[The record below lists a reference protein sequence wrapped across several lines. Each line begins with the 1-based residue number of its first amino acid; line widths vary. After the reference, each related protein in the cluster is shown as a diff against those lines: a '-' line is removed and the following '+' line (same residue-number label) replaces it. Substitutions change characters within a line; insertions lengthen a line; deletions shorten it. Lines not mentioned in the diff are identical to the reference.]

1 MRIPKATTARIMRR
15 DVSLPASPS
24 QTPFVFWKGIRR
36 LTRVVIRHLII
47 VSQRI
52 KLPGHLDR
60 PVEERVAEL
69 LSEREFLAALLE
81 AMDEGVVACDAA
93 GVLTVFNDASRRMHG
108 LPAEPIPAEMWA
120 EHYSLREPDGVTP
133 LGTDQIPLL
142 RALRGEHVRSEEI
155 VVAPRHGRQRL
166 LSCNGRAIVGPGGAQ
181 LGAVVALHDITDQR
195 RDRLALEHQAFHD
208 GLTGLGNRA
217 LFDVEVTAIL
227 ARTPAEQT
235 SLTVVLVGLDDF
247 KRVNASLGYVVGDL
261 LLVEVSHRLRSCVSD
276 PVLAVRVGGDA
287 FVFMLADS
295 TPADAVAVARRMLDV
310 LTRPVA
316 VGGGEILVGASIG
329 IVCDSDRRNPSQLL
343 SGAHL
348 AMYEAKRKRKGGFIV
363 FDPAMQ
369 ALADRRLTMEREMRE
384 GLRDGDFRLEYQPV
398 VSLSTG
404 AVTGVEA
411 LLRWDCPGRGTV
423 MPDDFIPVAEQ
434 TGLIVPLGQWV
445 LAEACDQLV
454 RWDSLSPR
462 SRLAMAVNVSLR
474 QLDRPGFVEAV
485 KTVLDSTGLAPDR
498 LVLEITETALRD
510 DESTAVLLRELHD
523 VGVRLSIDDFG
534 TGYSSLARLRTSS
547 VDYVKLDRSFVAEI
561 DGTGNQ
567 VPMVEAIVAMARG
580 LGLRTI
586 GEGIETPEQ
595 FAYLARL
602 HCDESQGNLM
612 SSPVPPEGIAELL
625 ATTPWRSVLAGGLV
639 DCPELADPTSLQ
651 ETAL

>member
-1 MRIPKATTARIMRR
+1 
-15 DVSLPASPS
+15 
-24 QTPFVFWKGIRR
+24 
-36 LTRVVIRHLII
+36 VVI

-52 KLPGHLDR
+52 KLADDLDR
-60 PVEERVAEL
+60 PVEERTAEL
-69 LSEREFLAALLE
+69 LSEREFLAAVLE
-81 AMDEGVVACDAA
+81 TMDEGVVACDAE

-120 EHYSLREPDGVTP
+120 EHYSLRDPDGVTP
-133 LGTDQIPLL
+133 LGTDQIPLV
-142 RALRGEHVRSEEI
+142 RTLRGECVRNEELI
-155 VVAPRHGRQRL
+155 VAPRDGRHRL
-166 LSCNGRAIVGPGGAQ
+166 LSCNGRTIVEPGGRQ

-195 RDRLALEHQAFHD
+195 RDRCALEHQAFHD

-217 LFDVEVTAIL
+217 RFDADVTAML

-235 SLTVVLVGLDDF
+235 PLTVVLVGLDDF
-247 KRVNASLGYVVGDL
+247 KRVNESLGYVVGDL
-261 LLVEVSHRLRSCVSD
+261 LLVEVSQRLCSCVSD
-276 PVLAVRVGGDA
+276 PDLAVRVGGDEFIFA
-287 FVFMLADS
+287 LADS

-329 IVCDSDRRNPSQLL
+329 IVCDSYGSNPGQLL

-348 AMYEAKRKRKGGFIV
+348 AMYEAKRRRKGGYVV

-369 ALADRRLTMEREMRE
+369 ALADRRLTMESEMRA
-384 GLRDGDFRLEYQPV
+384 GLRDGDFRLVYQPV
-398 VSLSTG
+398 VSLCTG

-411 LLRWDCPGRGTV
+411 LLRWDCPGRATV
-423 MPDDFIPVAEQ
+423 LPDDFIPVAEQ
-434 TGLIVPLGQWV
+434 TGLIVPLGEWV
-445 LAEACDQLV
+445 LTEACEQLA
-454 RWDSLSPR
+454 RWDSSTPR
-462 SRLAMAVNVSLR
+462 CRLAMAVNVSLP
-474 QLDRPGFVEAV
+474 QLDRPGFVDAV
-485 KTVLDSTGLAPDR
+485 KTVLASTGLAPDR

-510 DESTAVLLRELHD
+510 DESTAMLLRELHD

-534 TGYSSLARLRTSS
+534 MGYSSLARLRTSS

-561 DGTGNQ
+561 DLTGE
-567 VPMVEAIVAMARG
+567 VPIVEAMVAMARG

-602 HCDESQGNLM
+602 GCDEGQGNLM
-612 SSPVPPEGIAELL
+612 SCPVTPEGIAELL
-625 ATTPWRSVLAGGLV
+625 ATTPWRSVLAGGWA
-639 DCPELADPTSLQ
+639 DCSERADPDSLQ